1 MEITRSDEKAQET
14 VHQKLREFNR
24 PFWGEKEDY
33 SFHLEKDGQIIAGI
47 VAFSTYDTVEVEY
60 LFVQED
66 QRGKG
71 IGSSLL
77 HQVEEYARTDG
88 KKRVLLNTYSFQAP
102 GFYRKMGYRLL
113 FAIEPCLG
121 DHGQYFFEK
130 EL

>member
-1 MEITRSDEKAQET
+1 MEIIRSDEKAQET

-102 GFYRKMGYRLL
+102 GF
-113 FAIEPCLG
+113 
-121 DHGQYFFEK
+121 
-130 EL
+130 